1 MAPSTSLDRR
11 GRTYRWEGR
20 TRGLVLERG
29 LIHAERVVLRL
40 GRDRRGRRVV
50 VWRSTITARI
60 AVEVVSIMKT
70 LLGGLCAE
78 GEGRDLG
85 SDVRGRGAGHDGSGG
100 YGCCELVEDDTRP
113 VVKMTR

>member
-1 MAPSTSLDRR
+1 MARA
-11 GRTYRWEGR
+11 
-20 TRGLVLERG
+20 LERG

-50 VWRSTITARI
+50 VWGSTITARI

-100 YGCCELVEDDTRP
+100 YGCYELVEVIQGRS
-113 VVKMTR
+113 